1 MIIVIV
7 FYPSI
12 KTDDLDAQKNHL
24 TETVLSSTNN
34 MFRLR
39 KKKYFQVC
47 GLIWKVG
54 QKFEGRSSLIF
65 VKPELG
71 QTVFNTIIG
80 KEF

>member
-1 MIIVIV
+1 MLVII

-12 KTDDLDAQKNHL
+12 KTDVLDAQKNHL
-24 TETVLSSTNN
+24 IETVLLSIYN
-34 MFRLR
+34 MFWL
-39 KKKYFQVC
+39 KNKNHFQVC
-47 GLIWKVG
+47 TLIWKVG

-71 QTVFNTIIG
+71 QTVWNTSIG

>member
-1 MIIVIV
+1 MII

-12 KTDDLDAQKNHL
+12 KTDVLDAQKNHL
-24 TETVLSSTNN
+24 IETVLLSTNN

-39 KKKYFQVC
+39 KKNHFQVC
-47 GLIWKVG
+47 SLIWKVG

-71 QTVFNTIIG
+71 QTVCNTIIG